1 MNIVFAAT
9 GGPLALESLA
19 ALAARHRIVA
29 VIRPAPAP
37 GPLWKRAARR
47 VLQAVGARPSD
58 SVGRWT
64 RAAGGGIRTILTASR
79 TDAHLAEAL
88 RGCAPDLLCIAS
100 FPWLFPD
107 DILGIP
113 AAGALNL
120 HPSLLPRHRGPNPF
134 FWTYYHDDREAGI
147 TAHVATA
154 RADAGPIVAQHRTA
168 LTRGLPVEQ
177 LYLTLAAAGAGV
189 MTEAVDRM
197 AAGRASGTPQ
207 DEALATR
214 APHVHPGSPMV
225 DFASWGA
232 ERVWHFLAGL
242 LPRFREPVRDE
253 AGRLIRYR
261 AVTGYE
267 TGAPRGKPGVATRAA
282 HGWMLWC
289 KDGGVALR

>member
-79 TDAHLAEAL
+79 TDAHLAESL
-88 RGCAPDLLCIAS
+88 RGHAPDLLCIAS
-100 FPWLFPD
+100 FPWLFPNE
-107 DILGIP
+107 ILEIP

-147 TAHVATA
+147 TAHVATV
-154 RADAGPIVAQHRTA
+154 RADAGPIVAQRRMP
-168 LTRGLPVEQ
+168 LPRGMPVKE
-177 LYLTLAAAGAGV
+177 LYLTLAAVGAGV
-189 MTEAVDRM
+189 MSEAVGQLDR
-197 AAGRASGTPQ
+197 ATPQ
-207 DEALATR
+207 DDARATG
-214 APHVHPGSPMV
+214 APHVAPGSPMV
-225 DFASWGA
+225 DFARWDV

-242 LPRFREPVRDE
+242 WPRFKEPVCNDT
-253 AGRLIRYR
+253 GQLIRYR
-261 AVTGYE
+261 GVAGFRAQRPEGQPGIAT
-267 TGAPRGKPGVATRAA
+267 RGKT
-282 HGWMLWC
+282 GWTLWC
-289 KDGGVALR
+289 KDGAVDLQ